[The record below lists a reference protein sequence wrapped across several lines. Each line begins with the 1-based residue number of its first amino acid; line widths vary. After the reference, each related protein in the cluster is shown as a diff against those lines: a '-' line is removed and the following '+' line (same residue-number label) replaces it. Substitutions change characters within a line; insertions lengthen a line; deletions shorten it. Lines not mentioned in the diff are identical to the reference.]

1 MSKREKEWRRV
12 KTLPAMSEVVPF
24 IMVNRSGA
32 QIFVKD
38 SIETD
43 RLEKYMREKQ
53 QNGMPNLSLM
63 HIFIAAYFKTVAQRP
78 AIDRFIRGQRVW
90 TRNNVEI
97 ALTIKKEM
105 VLESP
110 DTVVKIKLPKT
121 ATLKEVYESLN
132 NAITSY
138 RNDPGGDFDDT
149 AKAFTRLPALL
160 FKLAIHTLKCMDYFN
175 LIPRSLQDLSPFH
188 CSYFITSMGS
198 LGIPAIYHHLYD
210 FGTCPIFFAFGTK
223 RRAYTLDA
231 DGNIKKS
238 SYVDFSFTLDE
249 RICDGYYYA
258 SALKYMKALLKNPWR
273 LDEPSEVVPD
283 IK

>member
-63 HIFIAAYFKTVAQRP
+63 HIFIAAYVKTVAQRP

-231 DGNIKKS
+231 EGNIKKS

>member
-63 HIFIAAYFKTVAQRP
+63 HIFIAAYVKTVAQRP

-231 DGNIKKS
+231 EGNLKKS

>member
-63 HIFIAAYFKTVAQRP
+63 HIFIAAYVKTVAQRP

>member
-63 HIFIAAYFKTVAQRP
+63 HIFIAAYVKTVAQRP

-138 RNDPGGDFDDT
+138 RNDPGGDCDDT

>member
-63 HIFIAAYFKTVAQRP
+63 HIFIAAYVKTVAQRP

-121 ATLKEVYESLN
+121 ATLKDVYESLN

-231 DGNIKKS
+231 EGNIKKS